1 MAASNSY
8 KRMQRQEYNKK
19 RISPS
24 VVAIIGAIL
33 TLTGGFFIS
42 YNYIQS
48 KKVVAYDYMAN
59 IFYESN
65 KESKDN
71 EEIADQISESTDVE
85 EETPVEE
92 ESATYTDEY
101 IGYLIIPKI
110 NLQKGFVDKRS
121 SENDV
126 EKNIMIVEGSNYPDV
141 EKGNFIIAGHSGTG
155 WKAFFN
161 ELYRLTTGDT
171 AYVTYKGKKYTY
183 TITNIYKQQKTG
195 KIAIYRNYDKTT
207 LTLVTC
213 TNNDDTTQTVY
224 IAELQSVE
232 AE

>member
-1 MAASNSY
+1 MESDLFKKIA
-8 KRMQRQEYNKK
+8 NKEDKEK

-48 KKVVAYDYMAN
+48 KKVYAYDYMSN
-59 IFYESN
+59 IFYKSN
-65 KESKDN
+65 EDK
-71 EEIADQISESTDVE
+71 EIASQIT
-85 EETPVEE
+85 EETEGKIEQTE
-92 ESATYTDEY
+92 ESDTFTDDY
-101 IGYLIIPKI
+101 IGYLSIPKI
-110 NLQKGFVDKRS
+110 NLNKGFVDRRS

-126 EKNIMIVEGSNYPDV
+126 EKNIMVIEGSTYPDI
-141 EKGNFIIAGHSGTG
+141 ERGNFILAGHSGTG

-161 ELYRLTTGDT
+161 ELYRLNIGDE
-171 AYVTYKGKKYTY
+171 AYITYKGKKYTY
-183 TITNIYKQQKTG
+183 KFTNIYKQQKTG

-213 TNNDDTTQTVY
+213 TNNDETTQTVY
-224 IAELQSVE
+224 IAELEKVE

>member
-1 MAASNSY
+1 
-8 KRMQRQEYNKK
+8 MQRKKEYNKK

-48 KKVVAYDYMAN
+48 KKVIAYDYMAN
-59 IFYESN
+59 IFYEGN
-65 KESKDN
+65 KENN
-71 EEIADQISESTDVE
+71 EDIADQITESTE
-85 EETPVEE
+85 GEQEAET
-92 ESATYTDEY
+92 ESDTYTDDY

-110 NLQKGFVDKRS
+110 NLQKGFADRRS
-121 SENDV
+121 TENDV

-141 EKGNFIIAGHSGTG
+141 ERGNFIIAGHSGTG

-161 ELYRLTTGDT
+161 DLYQLTTGDV
-171 AYVTYKGKKYTY
+171 AYVTYKGKRYTY
-183 TITNIYKQQKTG
+183 TITNIYTQQKTG